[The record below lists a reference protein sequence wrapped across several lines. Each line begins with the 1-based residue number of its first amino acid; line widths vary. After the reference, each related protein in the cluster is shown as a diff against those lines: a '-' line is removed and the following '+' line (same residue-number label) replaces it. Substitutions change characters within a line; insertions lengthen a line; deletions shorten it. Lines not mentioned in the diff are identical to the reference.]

1 MARERSARVGERRRA
16 FGERVRELRRVRGL
30 SQEALAEHAGLHRTY
45 VGSVERGERNISL
58 DNIHALADAL
68 EVAAPDLLAAPE
80 A

>member
-45 VGSVERGERNISL
+45 VGSVERGERNVSL

-68 EVAAPDLLAAPE
+68 EVAAPDLFVAPG